1 MNLLTKLFGRPAS
14 SAASIECPST
24 LDDTEVE
31 QLVRVYDG
39 YGRELSITRD
49 DWRDNVLLGSLTDA
63 GSDPNRLY
71 DLVFGALQDGFV
83 AEVLPFAE
91 QLRQLE
97 PMSARSATL
106 LGVIYLG
113 LRRLDDAERLLT
125 EQLREHGD
133 DGYVLT
139 NLAKVFAERG
149 DAAQVDT
156 LLWRALQTDPNQEN
170 AVAWFLSLAN
180 QRRGA
185 RGVQAALHDLA
196 ALPRSWRA
204 RLWMARAALEQDN
217 VAEALRLYDEALE
230 LAPTPTPTDLL
241 MQLSGDL
248 GNHGQPVELLVRAT
262 PRFEAAEHGLVVGIN
277 LIKANVDL
285 GRLDH
290 ARELVDRLYAL
301 ERPDW
306 QQALSFWEAEIA
318 TARASSP
325 AATPAP
331 VPTITMMK
339 LTGPIWLGLSQSG
352 AELCSPKDE
361 QAVVVGFLGGT
372 ASQGDAGPPRLQRAD
387 AAGRITRALSLFLSE
402 QFHLRSDGSGV
413 VLQPFVQGSSG
424 GLVLAGQPWSAEA
437 AAEHARQCEP
447 PADYVVVTHL
457 DLTCKTPTL
466 SLRLV
471 RTIDGTV
478 LESCEA
484 HVDLQRP
491 EGAFT
496 LLAER
501 TLASLKQRAGI
512 ERCDAPAWYQV
523 PTGEL
528 FADYQLR
535 IEQLLAATACQ
546 LDGSRRDFLSG
557 EREMV
562 AGDLELCL
570 REPVNA
576 MTRLLLFALLG
587 RLQAI
592 HPQVV
597 AEYRGKVE
605 RLQAEHPLPEP
616 AQGACNAMWKAI
628 TS

>member
-14 SAASIECPST
+14 QAAPVECPST
-24 LDDTEVE
+24 LDDAEVE

-39 YGRELSITRD
+39 YGRELAMTRE
-49 DWRDNVLLGSLTDA
+49 DWRDNVLLGSLTEA
-63 GSDPNRLY
+63 HSDPDRLY
-71 DLVFGALQDGFV
+71 DLVAGALDDGFV

-97 PMSARSATL
+97 PTSARSATL

-125 EQLREHGD
+125 EQLRERGD

-139 NLAKVFAERG
+139 NLAKVFADRG
-149 DAAQVDT
+149 NAAQVDA

-180 QRRGA
+180 ERRGE
-185 RGVQAALHDLA
+185 RGMQAALRALA
-196 ALPRSWRA
+196 AIPGSWRA
-204 RLWMARAALEQDN
+204 RLWVARAALEKQDA
-217 VAEALRLYDEALE
+217 AEALRLYDEALD
-230 LAPTPTPTDLL
+230 LVPTPVPTDLL

-248 GNHGQPVELLVRAT
+248 GNHGRLVELLERAA
-262 PRFEAAEHGLVVGIN
+262 PRFVPAEHGLVVGIN

-306 QQALSFWEAEIA
+306 QQALSYWEAEIA

-325 AATPAP
+325 VAAPSP
-331 VPTITMMK
+331 VPEITMLR

-361 QAVVVGFLGGT
+361 QAVVV
-372 ASQGDAGPPRLQRAD
+372 
-387 AAGRITRALSLFLSE
+387 
-402 QFHLRSDGSGV
+402 
-413 VLQPFVQGSSG
+413 
-424 GLVLAGQPWSAEA
+424 
-437 AAEHARQCEP
+437 
-447 PADYVVVTHL
+447 THL
-457 DLTCKTPTL
+457 DLTGKTPTL

-484 HVDLQRP
+484 HVDLERP
-491 EGAFT
+491 EAAFT

-501 TLASLKQRAGI
+501 TLASLSQRAGV
-512 ERCDAPAWYQV
+512 ERCDAPAWYRV
-523 PTGEL
+523 PSGEL
-528 FADYQLR
+528 FADYLLR
-535 IEQLLAATACQ
+535 LEQLLAATACQ

-570 REPVNA
+570 REPENA
-576 MTRLLLFALLG
+576 TTRLLLFGLLG
-587 RLQAI
+587 RLQVI
-592 HPQVV
+592 NPQVV

-616 AQGACNAMWKAI
+616 VPGLLDELWTAWLVVSG
-628 TS
+628 

>member
-14 SAASIECPST
+14 QAAPIECPST
-24 LDDTEVE
+24 LDDAEVE
-31 QLVRVYDG
+31 QLIRVYDG
-39 YGRELSITRD
+39 YGRELAMTRD
-49 DWRDNVLLGSLTDA
+49 DWRDDVLLGSLTEA
-63 GSDPNRLY
+63 QSDPDRLY
-71 DLVFGALQDGFV
+71 DLIFGALQDGFV

-91 QLRQLE
+91 QLRQVE
-97 PMSARSATL
+97 PASARSATL

-113 LRRLDDAERLLT
+113 LRRLDDAERLLIA
-125 EQLREHGD
+125 QLREQGD

-139 NLAKVFAERG
+139 NLAKFYAERG
-149 DAAQVDT
+149 DATQVDA

-170 AVAWFLSLAN
+170 AVAWFLSLASE
-180 QRRGA
+180 RRGE
-185 RGVQAALHDLA
+185 RGVQAALRALA
-196 ALPRSWRA
+196 AVPGSWRA
-204 RLWMARAALEQDN
+204 RLWMARAALEQQDM
-217 VAEALRLYDEALE
+217 AEALRLYDEALG
-230 LAPTPTPTDLL
+230 LAPTIVPTDLL

-248 GNHGQPVELLVRAT
+248 GNHGHRVELLERAA
-262 PRFEAAEHGLVVGIN
+262 PRFVPAIHGLVVGIN

-306 QQALSFWEAEIA
+306 QQALSYWEAEIA
-318 TARASSP
+318 TARTSSP
-325 AATPAP
+325 AAAPSP
-331 VPTITMMK
+331 VPEITM
-339 LTGPIWLGLSQSG
+339 LRLASPIWLDQSPSL
-352 AELCSPKDE
+352 ASLRTAKDAG
-361 QAVVVGFLGGT
+361 AVVVCFLGGT

-387 AAGRITRALSLFLSE
+387 AAGRITRALSVYLGE
-402 QFHLRSDGSGV
+402 QVQLRSDGAAS
-413 VLQPFVQGSSG
+413 VLQPFVHGSSG
-424 GLVLAGQPWSAEA
+424 GLVLAGQPWRAET
-437 AAEHARQCEP
+437 AAEHARQCDP

-457 DLTCKTPTL
+457 DLTCKTPTFA
-466 SLRLV
+466 LRLV

-484 HVDLQRP
+484 HIDLERP
-491 EGAFT
+491 DAAFT

-501 TLASLKQRAGI
+501 TLASLSQRAGI
-512 ERCDAPAWYQV
+512 ERCDGPDWYLV

-535 IEQLLAATACQ
+535 LEQLLAATACE

-570 REPVNA
+570 REPDNA
-576 MTRLLLFALLG
+576 TTRLLLFGLLG
-587 RLQAI
+587 KLNGI
-592 HPQVV
+592 NPQVV

-616 AQGACNAMWKAI
+616 VQGLLDELWTRI
-628 TS
+628 R

>member
-1 MNLLTKLFGRPAS
+1 MSLLTKLFGRPAS
-14 SAASIECPST
+14 SAAPIECPST
-24 LDDTEVE
+24 LDDAEVE

-39 YGRELSITRD
+39 YGRELAMTRD
-49 DWRDNVLLGSLTDA
+49 DWRDNVLLGSLTEA
-63 GSDPNRLY
+63 GSDPDRLY

-139 NLAKVFAERG
+139 NLAKVCAERG
-149 DAAQVDT
+149 DAAQVDA
-156 LLWRALQTDPNQEN
+156 LLWRALKTDPNQEN

-180 QRRGA
+180 ERRGE
-185 RGVQAALHDLA
+185 RGVQAALRALA
-196 ALPRSWRA
+196 AIPGSWRA
-204 RLWMARAALEQDN
+204 RLWMARAALEKQDA
-217 VAEALRLYDEALE
+217 AEALRLYDEALE

-248 GNHGQPVELLVRAT
+248 GNHGQLVELLERAA
-262 PRFEAAEHGLVVGIN
+262 PRFVPAEHGLVVGIN

-306 QQALSFWEAEIA
+306 QQALSYWEAEIA

-331 VPTITMMK
+331 VPTITMVK

-424 GLVLAGQPWSAEA
+424 GLVLAGQPWRAEA

-457 DLTCKTPTL
+457 DLTGKTPTL

-491 EGAFT
+491 EAAFM

-501 TLASLKQRAGI
+501 TLASLSQRAGI

-523 PTGEL
+523 PAGEL

-535 IEQLLAATACQ
+535 LEQLLAATACQ

-570 REPVNA
+570 REPENA
-576 MTRLLLFALLG
+576 TTRLLLFALLG

-605 RLQAEHPLPEP
+605 RLQTEHPLPELV
-616 AQGACNAMWKAI
+616 QGLLDELWTRI
-628 TS
+628 G